1 MKYRVVVLTAVC
13 MLSNVY
19 AAQPAASAS
28 MQKKLNSIWAG
39 PQQTQERSAAGRWVK
54 KPNMTLEA
62 IAHLAV
68 NDAQNIWA
76 TSWGTVY
83 KWENNAWKAKGEK
96 ELHPRALSVATDNSA
111 YAIKR
116 AFIDKKRQS
125 RILRFDGEQWQQ
137 IHAFKELIDRLV
149 VINQNDIWI
158 TKDIKPSQPV
168 PFHWDGKKW
177 EQRGWVYL
185 SSLDVGVDGTVMGIE
200 VKISG
205 DELMLSLVQWDG
217 KQWKE
222 LFAFKEPVVGL
233 ALFNKNNIWIEKSEI
248 GIEKSED
255 LRDIFLYKWDP
266 KNKQWIKKGKMIGSD
281 FVVGRDGSLWSSD
294 RDNVYQWVENGVKCE
309 TGGTCTAQPPL
320 KAVLP
325 ETINVRPS
333 QPRKTNGGAQKT
345 PPFIPSQTN

>member
-1 MKYRVVVLTAVC
+1 
-13 MLSNVY
+13 
-19 AAQPAASAS
+19 
-28 MQKKLNSIWAG
+28 
-39 PQQTQERSAAGRWVK
+39 
-54 KPNMTLEA
+54 MTLEA

-158 TKDIKPSQPV
+158 TKDIKPAQPV

-177 EQRGWVYL
+177 EQRGSAYL

-205 DELMLSLVQWDG
+205 DEFMESLLVQWDG
-217 KQWKE
+217 KGWKE
-222 LFAFKEPVVGL
+222 LFAFKEHEGVVGL
-233 ALFNKNNIWIEKSEI
+233 ALFDKNNIWIEKFERKR
-248 GIEKSED
+248 GD
-255 LRDIFLYKWDP
+255 TFLYKWDP

-281 FVVGRDGSLWSSD
+281 LVIGRDGFLWSTGGD
-294 RDNVYQWVENGVKCE
+294 EVYQWVEARNVRPSQ
-309 TGGTCTAQPPL
+309 TGKTN
-320 KAVLP
+320 LP